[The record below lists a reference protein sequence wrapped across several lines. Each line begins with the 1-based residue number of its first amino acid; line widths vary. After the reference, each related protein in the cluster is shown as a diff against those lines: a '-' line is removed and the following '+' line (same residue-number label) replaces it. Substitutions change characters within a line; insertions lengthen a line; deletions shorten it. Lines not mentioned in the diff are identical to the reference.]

1 MHIVSWNVA
10 SWPTAL
16 NLITE
21 RHGSLDNFLARH
33 RIDILALQE
42 VKMQTP
48 AIEKA
53 LIPRPGGNKS
63 STMPLNAAG
72 YESFWAPARA
82 QNTGSKSSSK
92 GFNGVATFVRSGWT
106 VRAERDPLQ
115 DAALDAEGRC
125 VLTFHGSFAIF
136 NCYIPFSGVSNERLP
151 FKVKYLR
158 ALRRRMQ
165 AVRAEGYSV
174 LLVGDLNIQRRLV
187 DCHPDARRVDVR
199 RVLNDAD
206 STAGDGRGGE
216 EDAEYCAAAAELREH
231 WPAVVSLLRS
241 RVAEPVTIRATHGPV
256 DRWRLFATQPG
267 SGDRVQ
273 LGSPFQS
280 EAAAMGE
287 SGSAF
292 RTDAAH
298 VSDPVTEEQF
308 ESRAA
313 ETMRADELSECLSK
327 VGLQWSSSRLAHVV
341 ERAGRPG
348 GAAACREW
356 LNALIEQDGMVD
368 SFTELQPLAR
378 GRYTCWSQY
387 LNERYSNCGSRIDY
401 CLVDRAFFET
411 HIVRERDRLVMRMH

>member
-42 VKMQTP
+42 VKMQT
-48 AIEKA
+48 AVIEKG
-53 LIPRPGGNKS
+53 LIPRPGTKA

-82 QNTGSKSSSK
+82 QNTGSKSTSK
-92 GFNGVATFVRSGWT
+92 GFNGVATFVRAGWT

-125 VLTFHGSFAIF
+125 ILTFHGSFAVF
-136 NCYIPFSGVSNERLP
+136 NCYIPFAGVNNERLP
-151 FKVKYLR
+151 FKVKFLR

-187 DCHPDARRVDVR
+187 DCHPDGRRVDVR
-199 RVLNDAD
+199 RVINDAD
-206 STAGDGRGGE
+206 SAAQDALRE
-216 EDAEYCAAAAELREH
+216 EDAEYCAAAVELRDH
-231 WPAVVSLLRS
+231 WPAVVLLLQS

-256 DRWRLFATQPG
+256 DRWRLFATHPRTG
-267 SGDRVQ
+267 ARVQ

-292 RTDAAH
+292 RVDAAH
-298 VSDPVTEEQF
+298 VTD
-308 ESRAA
+308 A
-313 ETMRADELSECLSK
+313 ET
-327 VGLQWSSSRLAHVV
+327 
-341 ERAGRPG
+341 
-348 GAAACREW
+348 GA
-356 LNALIEQDGMVD
+356 I
-368 SFTELQPLAR
+368 
-378 GRYTCWSQY
+378 
-387 LNERYSNCGSRIDY
+387 
-401 CLVDRAFFET
+401 
-411 HIVRERDRLVMRMH
+411 

>member
-21 RHGSLDNFLARH
+21 RHGSLDHFLARH

-42 VKMQTP
+42 VKMQTA
-48 AIEKA
+48 AIEKG
-53 LIPRPGGNKS
+53 LIPRPGAKT

-82 QNTGSKSSSK
+82 QNTGSKSTSK
-92 GFNGVATFVRSGWT
+92 GFNGVATFVRAGWT

-125 VLTFHGSFAIF
+125 VLTFHGTFAIF
-136 NCYIPFSGVSNERLP
+136 NCYIPFAGVSNERLP
-151 FKVKYLR
+151 FKVKFLR

-165 AVRAEGYSV
+165 AVRAEGYGV

-187 DCHPDARRVDVR
+187 DCHPDGRRVDVR
-199 RVLNDAD
+199 RVINDAD
-206 STAGDGRGGE
+206 SIVQDALRE
-216 EDAEYCAAAAELREH
+216 EDAEYCAAAVELRDH
-231 WPAVVSLLRS
+231 WPAVVSLLQS

-256 DRWRLFATQPG
+256 DRWRLFATSPG
-267 SGDRVQ
+267 TGARVQ

-292 RTDAAH
+292 RVDAAH
-298 VSDPVTEEQF
+298 VTD
-308 ESRAA
+308 A
-313 ETMRADELSECLSK
+313 ETGERFQSRPAETLRADELSECLSK
-327 VGLQWSSSRLAHVV
+327 VGLEWSSSRLARVV
-341 ERAGRPG
+341 SRAGQPG
-348 GAAACREW
+348 GAAVCREW
-356 LNALIEQDGMVD
+356 LNALIEDDGMVD
-368 SFTELQPLAR
+368 SFAELQQSAR

-401 CLVDRAFFET
+401 CLVDRTFFDA
-411 HIVRERDRLVMRMH
+411 HIVR

>member
-21 RHGSLDNFLARH
+21 RHGSLDSFLARH

-82 QNTGSKSSSK
+82 QNTGSKSTSK

-125 VLTFHGSFAIF
+125 VLTFHGNFAIF

-174 LLVGDLNIQRRLV
+174 VLVGDLNIQRRLV

-199 RVLNDAD
+199 RVLNDAN
-206 STAGDGRGGE
+206 STAGNGRGGE
-216 EDAEYCAAAAELREH
+216 EDAEYCAAAAEPGALAGRGLV
-231 WPAVVSLLRS
+231 AQSRS
-241 RVAEPVTIRATHGPV
+241 RTGDHPRHTRPSRSLATFRYATRHWRPRSLGHHSSPKRQ
-256 DRWRLFATQPG
+256 RWG
-267 SGDRVQ
+267 
-273 LGSPFQS
+273 
-280 EAAAMGE
+280 

-298 VSDPVTEEQF
+298 
-308 ESRAA
+308 
-313 ETMRADELSECLSK
+313 
-327 VGLQWSSSRLAHVV
+327 
-341 ERAGRPG
+341 
-348 GAAACREW
+348 
-356 LNALIEQDGMVD
+356 AL
-368 SFTELQPLAR
+368 TL
-378 GRYTCWSQY
+378 
-387 LNERYSNCGSRIDY
+387 
-401 CLVDRAFFET
+401 
-411 HIVRERDRLVMRMH
+411 